1 MGIDQADP
9 VRRQA
14 GGRTSTLP
22 AAVPVAVIGAGQS
35 GLAVG
40 YHLRQAGVE
49 CVLLDAGSEV
59 GETWERRWDSL
70 TLFTSAQFS
79 GLPGLPF
86 PGDGRHYPGKDE
98 VAAYLRD
105 YAERFDLPVLPD
117 HRVLSVRRD
126 GDGYLLRTTRGECR
140 AGQVVIATGAFGIPR
155 LPEFAAALSPDVAT
169 LHTSEYRSPARLAPG
184 TVVVVGDGNSGR
196 QIAAEL
202 SATHDVVL
210 SCGEA
215 VSPPLPQT
223 VVGRD
228 MFWWM
233 SVLGVMRLPVS
244 MQAPDP
250 VVGDRVPELVAA
262 GAIRT
267 AGRVVA
273 AEGAELL
280 VADGERLKPSTVIW
294 ATGFRTDWSWLDPE
308 MLDEDGQP
316 RHTEGVGAVPG
327 SHYLGLYRMRT
338 RGSALIGFVG
348 HDAEHVATALV
359 ATARSRA
366 TTATPPTTEGQAS

>member
-1 MGIDQADP
+1 MRIDQADP
-9 VRRQA
+9 IRRQD
-14 GGRTSTLP
+14 GERTGTLP
-22 AAVPVAVIGAGQS
+22 ATVPVAVVGAGQS

-49 CVLLDAGSEV
+49 CVLLDAGGEV

-86 PGDGRHYPGKDE
+86 PGDARHYPGKDE
-98 VAAYLRD
+98 VVAYLRD
-105 YAERFDLPVLPD
+105 YAERFGLPVLPD
-117 HRVLSVRRD
+117 HRVLSVRRE
-126 GDGYLLRTTRGECR
+126 GDGYLLSTTHGDCR
-140 AGQVVIATGAFGIPR
+140 AGQVVIATGAFGVPR
-155 LPEFAAALSPDVAT
+155 LPEFAAALSPDVPT
-169 LHTSEYRSPARLAPG
+169 LHTSEYRSPAQVAPG

-210 SCGEA
+210 GCSEA

-262 GAIRT
+262 GGIRT
-267 AGRVVA
+267 VGRITA
-273 AEGAELL
+273 AEGGELL
-280 VADGERLKPSTVIW
+280 VADGERVKPSTVIW

-308 MLDEDGQP
+308 MLDDDGQP
-316 RHTEGVGAVPG
+316 RHTEGTGAVPG
-327 SHYLGLYRMRT
+327 SYYLGLYRMRT

-348 HDAEHVATALV
+348 RDAEHVATALV
-359 ATARSRA
+359 ANARA
-366 TTATPPTTEGQAS
+366 KDTTTTPPTTEGRPS

>member
-1 MGIDQADP
+1 MRIDQADP
-9 VRRQA
+9 KGRQA
-14 GGRTSTLP
+14 DEPRGALP
-22 AAVPVAVIGAGQS
+22 ATVPVAVVGAGQS
-35 GLAVG
+35 GLAAA
-40 YHLRQAGVE
+40 YHLRQAGVR

-70 TLFTSAQFS
+70 RLFTSAQFS

-86 PGDGRHYPGKDE
+86 PGDAGHYPGKDE
-98 VAAYLRD
+98 VVAYLRD
-105 YAERFDLPVLPD
+105 YAERFDLPVLTG
-117 HRVLSVRRD
+117 HRVLSVRGD
-126 GDGYLLRTTRGECR
+126 GDGYLLSTTHGECR
-140 AGQVVIATGAFGIPR
+140 AEQIVIATGAFGVPR
-155 LPEFAAALSPDVAT
+155 LPEFAAGLSPDVPT
-169 LHTSEYRSPARLAPG
+169 LHTSAYEGPAQVAPG

-202 SATHDVVL
+202 STTHSVVL

-233 SVLGVMRLPVS
+233 SVLGVMRLPVN

-262 GAIRT
+262 GGIRT
-267 AGRVVA
+267 VGRITA

-280 VADGERLKPSTVIW
+280 VADGERVKPSTVIW
-294 ATGFRTDWSWLDPE
+294 ATGYATDWSWLDPE
-308 MLDEDGQP
+308 MLDDAGQP
-316 RHTEGVGAVPG
+316 RHTEGIGALPG
-327 SHYLGLYRMRT
+327 SYYLGLYRMRT

-348 HDAEHVATALV
+348 RDAEHVAAAITT
-359 ATARSRA
+359 TARGT
-366 TTATPPTTEGQAS
+366 TTAPPTTEGRAS

>member
-1 MGIDQADP
+1 MRA
-9 VRRQA
+9 
-14 GGRTSTLP
+14 LP
-22 AAVPVAVIGAGQS
+22 ASVPVAVVGAGQS

-40 YHLRQAGVE
+40 YHLRRAGVE
-49 CVLLDAGSEV
+49 CVLLDAGGEV

-86 PGDGRHYPGKDE
+86 PGEGRHYPGKDE
-98 VAAYLRD
+98 VVAYLRD
-105 YAERFDLPVLPD
+105 YAERFDLPVLAD

-126 GDGYLLRTTRGECR
+126 GDGFLLRTTRGACR
-140 AGQVVIATGAFGIPR
+140 AGRVVIATGAFGVPR
-155 LPEFAAALSPDVAT
+155 VPEFAGALGPDVSA
-169 LHTSEYRSPARLAPG
+169 LHTSEYRSPAQLAPG

-202 SATHDVVL
+202 SGTHEVVL
-210 SCGEA
+210 SCGGA

-250 VVGDRVPELVAA
+250 VVGDRVPGLVAA
-262 GAIRT
+262 GSIRT
-267 AGRVVA
+267 VGRITA
-273 AEGAELL
+273 ADGAELL
-280 VADGERLKPSTVIW
+280 TADGERVKPSTVIW
-294 ATGFRTDWSWLDPE
+294 ATGFRTDWSWLDPD
-308 MLDEDGQP
+308 MLDDEGQP

-327 SHYLGLYRMRT
+327 SYYLGLYRMRT

-348 HDAEHVATALV
+348 RDAEHIAGAIAAGV
-359 ATARSRA
+359 RGEDA
-366 TTATPPTTEGQAS
+366 TTTPPTTEGLPS

>member
-1 MGIDQADP
+1 MRTDQTDP
-9 VRRQA
+9 KRRP
-14 GGRTSTLP
+14 TSGLP
-22 AAVPVAVIGAGQS
+22 ATVPVAVIGAGQS

-40 YHLRQAGVE
+40 YHLRQAGVP

-59 GETWERRWDSL
+59 GETWRRRWDSL

-86 PGDGRHYPGKDE
+86 PGHGAHYPGKDE
-98 VAAYLRD
+98 VVAYLRA
-105 YAERFDLPVLPD
+105 YAERFDLPVLTD
-117 HRVLSVRRD
+117 HPVLSLRRD
-126 GDGYLLRTTRGECR
+126 GDGYLLSTPHGDCR
-140 AGQVVIATGAFGIPR
+140 ADRVVIATGAFGTPRIPD
-155 LPEFAAALSPDVAT
+155 LAAGLSPDVPT
-169 LHTSEYRSPARLAPG
+169 LHTSEYRGPAQVAPG

-196 QIAAEL
+196 QIAGEL
-202 SATHDVVL
+202 ARTHDVVL
-210 SCGEA
+210 SCSEA

-233 SVLGVMRLPVS
+233 SVLGVMSLPVN

-250 VVGDRVPELVAA
+250 VVGDRVPELVAE
-262 GAIRT
+262 GRIRT
-267 AGRVVA
+267 VGRVTG

-280 VADGERLKPSTVIW
+280 VAGGERVKPSTVIW

-308 MLDEDGQP
+308 MLDEAGEP
-316 RHTEGVGAVPG
+316 RQTEGIGALPG
-327 SHYLGLYRMRT
+327 SYYLGLYRMRT

-348 HDAEHVATALV
+348 RDAEHVATAI
-359 ATARSRA
+359 
-366 TTATPPTTEGQAS
+366 TTAAHGTTTASPAAEGEPS

>member
-1 MGIDQADP
+1 MNA
-9 VRRQA
+9 
-14 GGRTSTLP
+14 LP
-22 AAVPVAVIGAGQS
+22 ATVPVAVVGGGQS
-35 GLAVG
+35 GLAAG

-49 CVLLDAGSEV
+49 CVVLDAGGEI

-70 TLFTSAQFS
+70 RLFTSAQFS

-86 PGDGRHYPGKDE
+86 PGAGAHYPGKDE
-98 VAAYLRD
+98 VVAYLRD
-105 YAERFDLPVLPD
+105 YAERFDIPVLTD
-117 HRVLSVRRD
+117 HRVLSLRRD
-126 GDGYLLRTTRGECR
+126 GDGYLLTTAHGVCR
-140 AGQVVIATGAFGIPR
+140 AGQVVIATGPFGTPR
-155 LPEFAAALSPDVAT
+155 LPEFAAGLSADVPT
-169 LHTSEYRSPARLAPG
+169 LHTSEYRGPSQVPPG

-202 SATHDVVL
+202 SGSHSVVL
-210 SCGEA
+210 SCSDK

-233 SVLGVMRLPVS
+233 SVIGVMSLPVN

-250 VVGDRVPELVAA
+250 IVGDRVPELVAA
-262 GAIRT
+262 GEMRT
-267 AGRVVA
+267 VGRITA
-273 AEGAELL
+273 AEGAEL
-280 VADGERLKPSTVIW
+280 VAADGERVKPSTVIW
-294 ATGFRTDWSWLDPE
+294 ATGYRTDWSWLDPA

-316 RHTEGVGAVPG
+316 LHTEGTGVLPG

-348 HDAEHVATALV
+348 RDAERTA
-359 ATARSRA
+359 AAITAAAQST
-366 TTATPPTTEGQAS
+366 TTASSTAEGEPS